1 MNLINFLSVTQDVT
15 RIEYNATLESNI
27 LACGN
32 KKQKMKSINNH
43 FHMPWHVEIDIKEVT

>member
-1 MNLINFLSVTQDVT
+1 EQEEDLITVAGLKYIEVSTQEAYDT
-15 RIEYNATLESNI
+15 

-43 FHMPWHVEIDIKEVT
+43 FHMPWHVETDMREVA